1 MLSKSFSVSL
11 CFQPVESGL
20 GWIGMVYYD
29 GALSSLADLY
39 FNYIVPVSTLG
50 LQND

>member
-11 CFQPVESGL
+11 CFQQVESEL
-20 GWIGMVYYD
+20 GYIGMVYCD
-29 GALSSLADLY
+29 GALTSLADLY
-39 FNYIVPVSTLG
+39 FHYIVPVSTLG